1 MKLFG
6 RREKKPDPETE
17 QIRQNAHDSQAP
29 AKAALS
35 AYEEMARMNGW
46 LKGKRDARRDRTGR
60 L

>member
-6 RREKKPDPETE
+6 RREPDPETE
-17 QIRQNAHDSQAP
+17 QIRQKAHDSQAP

-35 AYEEMARMNGW
+35 AYEELARMNGW
-46 LKGKRDARRDRTGR
+46 LKEKRDARRDRTDR

>member
-6 RREKKPDPETE
+6 RREKQPDPQTE
-17 QIRQNAHDSQAP
+17 QIRQGAHDSQAP

-35 AYEEMARMNGW
+35 AYEELVRMNGW
-46 LKGKRDARRDRTGR
+46 LKGKRDARRDRTDR